1 MTSEIERVK
10 MKKLMLVSVIMA
22 LFGAFAADDSFL
34 YWMVDANATGTQ
46 RGGQPL
52 EGGGPYTAKIAAF
65 AAGSEWS
72 ETGATY
78 LDIWG
83 STSAGVTDARIA
95 EGDVGVSGIN
105 ISSGASLPNA
115 AYFAK
120 VADGSAT
127 DWTYFVELYNDG
139 GTVVAHSDALSY
151 SSEYF
156 ATVAGMGT
164 PGGAWVASSFV
175 AAPEPNSALLLLIG
189 CATLALRRRKQIVA

>member
-1 MTSEIERVK
+1 
-10 MKKLMLVSVIMA
+10 MKKLILFSAILVA
-22 LFGAFAADDSFL
+22 FGAFAADDSFL
-34 YWMVDANATGTQ
+34 YWMVDAKATGTQ

-52 EGGGPYTAKIAAF
+52 EGGTYTAKIAAF

-83 STSAGVTDARIA
+83 STSAGVTDGRIA
-95 EGDVGVSGIN
+95 AGDVGVRGIN
-105 ISSGASLPNA
+105 ISSGAALPNA
-115 AYFAK
+115 AYFAQI
-120 VADGSAT
+120 ASGSAT

-156 ATVAGMGT
+156 ATVAGVGA